1 MGANPLANNSGN
13 TVAYGNKSG
22 FLTSAEKATPLGYY
36 FAFLI
41 IFLVGGIYA
50 LVEFGNIVS
59 DKSIFLITIS
69 DSLLVVG
76 TMMFLMTALF
86 GYVKS
91 KNLRIQDAMFGF
103 SMASLSYCVAGFVWA
118 WYNLV
123 LQVRAPF
130 PSMADVFFLIGSL
143 ASIAAI
149 YSASKAVSETT
160 GLKVELNVIIIVL
173 AVIATAAIVWTYAS
187 FTNILNGGMTP
198 SAFISIA
205 YPALDIICLA
215 LVGNLIILSMGRSVF
230 ESQLVIAIGTVILS
244 ISHIYFSVTT
254 SIGFYRYEP
263 LAITLYAVAY
273 MLYAIGISRY
283 VDLTKFDIIMDRLSK
298 LNKPQQQ

>member
-1 MGANPLANNSGN
+1 MANSRNTIGYGN
-13 TVAYGNKSG
+13 TPG
-22 FLTSAEKATPLGYY
+22 FLTSAEKTSPLGYY

-50 LVEFGNIVS
+50 LVEFGGIVTE
-59 DKSIFLITIS
+59 KAILLVTIS
-69 DSLLVVG
+69 DALLVVG
-76 TMMFLMTALF
+76 TIMFLATSLF
-86 GYVKS
+86 GYIKS

-103 SMASLSYCVAGFVWA
+103 SMASLSFCVAGFIWT

-143 ASIAAI
+143 ATIAAI
-149 YSASKAVSETT
+149 YSATRAVTETT

-187 FTNILNGGMTP
+187 YTDILKGGLTP

-215 LVGNLIILSMGRSVF
+215 LVGNLILTSIGRSVF
-230 ESQLVIAIGTVILS
+230 ESQLVIAIGSIILS

-254 SIGFYRYEP
+254 SMGFYRYEP
-263 LAITLYAVAY
+263 LAITLYAVSY

-283 VDLTKFDIIMDRLSK
+283 VDLTKYDLIMDRIQK
-298 LNKPQQQ
+298 LNKVQ

>member
-1 MGANPLANNSGN
+1 MANSGN
-13 TVAYGNKSG
+13 TIAYGNTPG
-22 FLTSAEKATPLGYY
+22 FLTSAEKSTPLGYY

-50 LVEFGNIVS
+50 LVEFGGIVAE
-59 DKSIFLITIS
+59 KAIFLVTIS
-69 DSLLVVG
+69 DALLVVG
-76 TMMFLMTALF
+76 TIMFLFTSLF
-86 GYVKS
+86 GYIKS

-103 SMASLSYCVAGFVWA
+103 SMASLSYCVAGFIWT

-143 ASIAAI
+143 ATVAAI
-149 YSASKAVSETT
+149 YSATRAVSETT

-173 AVIATAAIVWTYAS
+173 AVIATAGIVGTYAS
-187 FTNILNGGMTP
+187 FTDILEGGMTP
-198 SAFISIA
+198 SALISIA
-205 YPALDIICLA
+205 YPVLDIICLA
-215 LVGNLIILSMGRSVF
+215 LVGNLILISIGRNVF
-230 ESQLVIAIGTVILS
+230 ESQLVIAIGCVILS

-283 VDLTKFDIIMDRLSK
+283 VDLTKFDLIMDRLQK
-298 LNKPQQQ
+298 LNKMQ